1 MNIEGF
7 NSYPSRSLSLSLSTS
22 SSDGGLKVGCR
33 LVVDE
38 MKNDPQPV
46 APGSQGVFEG
56 YDGVGDLLM
65 KWDSGS
71 SLKLIEGVDRYH
83 VISSDTEIETSIA
96 HERELQEKTSRDD
109 EFECP
114 RCGKKALYRTR
125 ALSRIADISVCEA
138 CGTIE
143 AIIAAQRGGLNINIT
158 GANADTARD
167 FKRVGLREWKMVRRW
182 MGLEDI
188 D

>member
-1 MNIEGF
+1 MSEV
-7 NSYPSRSLSLSLSTS
+7 R
-22 SSDGGLKVGCR
+22 KGCR

-38 MKNDPQPV
+38 MANDPQPV
-46 APGSQGVFEG
+46 ASGSQGTFEG

-65 KWDSGS
+65 KWDCGS
-71 SLKLIEGVDRYH
+71 SLKLIDGVDKYH
-83 VISSDTEIETSIA
+83 VISSDSEIETSIA
-96 HERELQEKTSRDD
+96 HEKELQDKISRDE

-138 CGTIE
+138 CGTME
-143 AIIAAQRGGLNINIT
+143 AIIAAQRGGLKININ
-158 GANADTARD
+158 GADKATAID
-167 FKRVGLREWKMVRRW
+167 FKRVGLREWKKVRKW

>member
-1 MNIEGF
+1 M
-7 NSYPSRSLSLSLSTS
+7 
-22 SSDGGLKVGCR
+22 SDRLTPGMR

-38 MKNDPQPV
+38 MRDDPQPI
-46 APGSQGVFEG
+46 ATGSQGTFEG

-65 KWDSGS
+65 AWDCGS
-71 SLKLIEGVDRYH
+71 SLKLIDGVDKYH
-83 VISSDTEIETSIA
+83 VVSTDSEIEVSLAHLRAQQESI
-96 HERELQEKTSRDD
+96 ERDE

-114 RCGKKALYRTR
+114 RCGRVTSFRTR
-125 ALSRIADISVCEA
+125 ALSRIADISVCEG

-143 AIIAAQRGGLNINIT
+143 AIIAARAGGLNINIT

-167 FKRVGLREWKMVRRW
+167 FRRLEIRDWKKVREWQ
-182 MGLEDI
+182 GLDDI

>member
-7 NSYPSRSLSLSLSTS
+7 STYPAGLY
-22 SSDGGLKVGCR
+22 SSDRRLRIGCR
-33 LVVDE
+33 LVLDE
-38 MKNDPQPV
+38 MANDPQPV
-46 APGSQGVFEG
+46 APGSQGTFEG
-56 YDGVGDLLM
+56 YDGAGDLLM
-65 KWDSGS
+65 AWDCGS
-71 SLKLIEGVDRYH
+71 SLKLIDGVDKYH
-83 VISSDTEIETSIA
+83 VISSDSEIETSIA
-96 HERELQEKTSRDD
+96 HEREVQNRIGRDE

-143 AIIAAQRGGLNINIT
+143 AIIAAQAGGLNINIT

-167 FKRVGLREWKMVRRW
+167 FKRVGLRDWKMVRRW

>member
-1 MNIEGF
+1 MNIEG
-7 NSYPSRSLSLSLSTS
+7 SALKSSPDCGYPQEMLR
-22 SSDGGLKVGCR
+22 KGCR
-33 LVVDE
+33 LVLDE
-38 MKNDPQPV
+38 MANDPQPV

-56 YDGVGDLLM
+56 LDGAGDLLM
-65 KWDSGS
+65 AWDCGS
-71 SLKLIEGVDRYH
+71 SLKLIDGVDKFH
-83 VISSDTEIETSIA
+83 VVESDEEIEASIA
-96 HERELQEKTSRDD
+96 HERELQEKISRDD

-125 ALSRIADISVCEA
+125 ALSRIANISVCEA

-143 AIIAAQRGGLNINIT
+143 AIIAARAGGLSININ
-158 GANADTARD
+158 GADKATARD
-167 FKRVGLREWKMVRRW
+167 FKRVELRDWKMVREW

>member
-1 MNIEGF
+1 MNIEG
-7 NSYPSRSLSLSLSTS
+7 SALKSSPDCGYPQEMLR
-22 SSDGGLKVGCR
+22 KGCR
-33 LVVDE
+33 LVLDE
-38 MKNDPQPV
+38 MANDPQPV

-56 YDGVGDLLM
+56 LDGAGDLLM
-65 KWDSGS
+65 AWDCGS
-71 SLKLIEGVDRYH
+71 SLKLIDGVDKFH
-83 VISSDTEIETSIA
+83 VVESDEEIEASIA
-96 HERELQEKTSRDD
+96 HERELQEKISRDD

-125 ALSRIADISVCEA
+125 ALSRIANISVCEA

-143 AIIAAQRGGLNINIT
+143 AIIAAQKGGLNINIT

-167 FKRVGLREWKMVRRW
+167 FKRVGLRDWKMVRRW